1 MGVNEILFVVLTA
14 SIFLCIVSIVA
25 YMVIQRIYLKS
36 QTNKDESYYKNLIST
51 TKRKT
56 QKYHVNK
63 FYIKSYIR
71 FYKIP
76 FLKSYVTNIRKKI
89 AAIHSYDE
97 NTMRKETMKIT
108 FLTLGSVIGA
118 IVLLFI
124 FNRSISFVFFVILG
138 AVVFNNVLID
148 YFINRVEFR
157 LLKQQVLLNEDT
169 RHYYHQTGMVDE
181 AIYEATLH
189 AKYETS
195 LHGEKIYQILTS
207 NKPYEDLEH
216 YYETAP
222 NRFLKAFAGIS
233 FLVRE
238 FGDKKTE
245 KGSLYLD
252 ALNKLTHENNIE
264 ILRREKLSYLL
275 KSLSTIAIIPILFIN
290 PIENWGK
297 NYFPIMNNFYD
308 SKIGVFTKISIF
320 VVILMSYLLIR
331 KLQENDEGKYAAK
344 VKKKR
349 WEQWMYQIPVIKWVV
364 DRFVPAPHSKERFRI
379 TTLLQD
385 TNSPVTLEWFYL
397 RRILL
402 GGICFLLTFSMI
414 LYLQFRSIHNILYVP
429 PQMNAVF
436 AKLDPKEQLKANE
449 LTNFD
454 REVLQ
459 KLKNSKSDAR
469 ERISEI
475 VSNSTSLS
483 TDQMNV
489 TVARIEAKL
498 QKLHNEYFKWW
509 QLLICIIIGYMGYT
523 SPSWMLSFQ
532 KRIREMDMQN
542 EVDQFHTIISILSQ
556 FERISVENILEWMER
571 FSTVFKAPLQKC
583 LLNYESGAEKALEQL
598 KDDSPYIPFKR
609 IVDRLEV
616 SLSRIPIK
624 EAFDDLDTE
633 IVFYQEKRKQYYEK
647 VIEQKASW
655 GQLIGFT
662 PAYALVFLYLVL
674 PLLYES
680 IMQMG
685 TYLDKLKS
693 L

>member
-402 GGICFLLTFSMI
+402 GGICFLLTFSMF

-459 KLKNSKSDAR
+459 KHKNGKSDAR

-475 VSNSTSLS
+475 VSNSTTLS
-483 TDQMNV
+483 TEQKNV

-498 QKLHNEYFKWW
+498 QKLNNEYFKWW
-509 QLLICIIIGYMGYT
+509 QLLICIIIGYMGYI

-598 KDDSPYIPFKR
+598 KDDSPYVPFKR